1 MTRTIYESWNP
12 ITQRSTDVE
21 LDSETGLPVITHSQN
36 TKPIVESAKRLASA
50 FDPHAKRPNDM
61 VHVARI
67 PLVIWNRLQMLGI
80 TKDEKALNAWLDSR
94 ECRLFRCDDG
104 RKL

>member
-1 MTRTIYESWNP
+1 MTAPLYSNYDPVTR
-12 ITQRSTDVE
+12 RSTEVE
-21 LDSETGLPVITHSQN
+21 PDWESGHLVFTHSQN
-36 TKPIVESAKRLASA
+36 TTPIVESAKRLASA
-50 FDPHAKRPNDM
+50 FDPHAKRPDDI

-67 PLVIWNRLQMLGI
+67 PMVIWQRLQRLGI

-94 ECRLFRCDDG
+94 ECKLFRTDDG